1 MSIQLFP
8 VYLAGKNFVP
18 PEKGTYYIVAK
29 DGIYMRVERVHGS
42 AFVKVQEIPFL
53 NEVSKVVN
61 YTLPKIPARIMAQAK
76 AFFAEVFDKHRSESY
91 LTLLYS
97 KKLNDFKLWCPKQ
110 TVSYSSVNYDRND
123 QVPQHDRAY
132 LGNSGDEW
140 QMVGT
145 IHSHC
150 DFSAFHS
157 GTDQA
162 DEASFD
168 GIHLT
173 FGHVNSDSFSIAS
186 SSCFNAHRTVMAP
199 TAVADGITDNS
210 VVEVSEEEEQSYHGF
225 SYKKVLYK
233 RNEFFYNLVLDEQ
246 TALELE
252 EFKKDVLPEWLSKVE
267 KSAPVVAENRSNE
280 WVYKSDW
287 SAGNRGPKD
296 SNYNQGWLFR
306 DRTWSYGRHDDENEW
321 GIREW
326 DGD

>member
-18 PEKGTYYIVAK
+18 PVTGTYYVVAK
-29 DGIYMRVERVHGS
+29 DGIYMRIERVHGD
-42 AFVKVQEIPFL
+42 AFVKVKEIPFL
-53 NEVSKVVN
+53 NEVSKKVN

-76 AFFAEVFDKHRSESY
+76 TFFAEVFEKHRSESY

-97 KKLNDFKLWCPKQ
+97 KKINDFKLWCPKQ
-110 TVSYSSVNYDRND
+110 TVSYSSVNYDRGD
-123 QVPQHDRAY
+123 QVAPEDRAY
-132 LGNSGDEW
+132 LGNNGDEW

-173 FGHVNSDSFSIAS
+173 FGHVNSDCFSIAS
-186 SSCFNAHRTVMAP
+186 SSCFNANRTVMAP
-199 TAVADGITDNS
+199 LAVADGIVHDYEE
-210 VVEVSEEEEQSYHGF
+210 EVNEEEEDSVNGF
-225 SYKKVLYK
+225 ICKRVYK
-233 RNEFFYNLVLDEQ
+233 RHESYYRLKLDESTLAILNEFKTNL
-246 TALELE
+246 
-252 EFKKDVLPEWLSKVE
+252 LPQWMEKVE
-267 KSAPVVAENRSNE
+267 KSQPVVVESDNKD
-280 WVYKSDW
+280 WVYRDNW
-287 SAGNRGPKD
+287 SAGNRGSKND
-296 SNYNQGWLFR
+296 NSSQGWLFR
-306 DRTWSYGRHDDENEW
+306 DRTWSYGRHNDENEW